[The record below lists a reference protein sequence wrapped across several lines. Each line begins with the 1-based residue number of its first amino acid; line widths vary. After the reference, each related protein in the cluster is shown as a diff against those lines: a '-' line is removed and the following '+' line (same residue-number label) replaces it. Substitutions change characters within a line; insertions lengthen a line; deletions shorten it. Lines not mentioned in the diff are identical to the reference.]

1 MFHRERMPAVGFHS
15 CPLIRMRKFLIIC
28 GLLRVFSKMNGEF
41 CDVLLVRLLRSSFFF
56 RSVDSMNYVDWFFIV
71 KTTLY
76 SWGKS
81 NLLMMYC
88 FFCLHIT
95 GFSLLVFHKGLF
107 KFLFIFGRAGSLLLC
122 SGFLWLWRAAS
133 ALHLGARLLVA
144 VASLVGKP
152 RLALVGYT
160 SFSSCGCKGFYISVH
175 GYCSVNLSVFVR
187 FCYQGYARHIT

>member
-1 MFHRERMPAVGFHS
+1 
-15 CPLIRMRKFLIIC
+15 
-28 GLLRVFSKMNGEF
+28 MNI
-41 CDVLLVRLLRSSFFF
+41 L
-56 RSVDSMNYVDWFFIV
+56 
-71 KTTLY
+71 KTTE
-76 SWGKS
+76 
-81 NLLMMYC
+81 
-88 FFCLHIT
+88 
-95 GFSLLVFHKGLF
+95 LF
-107 KFLFIFGRAGSLLLC
+107 KLVSCMICELNLDKAVTFSDILFIYLFIFGRAGSLLLC